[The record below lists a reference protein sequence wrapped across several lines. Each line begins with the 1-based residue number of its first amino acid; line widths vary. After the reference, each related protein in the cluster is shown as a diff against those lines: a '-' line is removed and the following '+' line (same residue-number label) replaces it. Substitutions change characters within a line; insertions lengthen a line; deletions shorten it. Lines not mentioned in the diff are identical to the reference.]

1 MDALRDALQSVDLGS
16 SLCARFKRVCLDET
30 ECVVQRPYT
39 VKTYVD
45 KGMLETLENSSE
57 SRRRCEDL
65 EFMRLS
71 QIGNL
76 FGFEDDGKSEA
87 SSADS
92 YSVSPALI

>member
-1 MDALRDALQSVDLGS
+1 M
-16 SLCARFKRVCLDET
+16 CLDET

-39 VKTYVD
+39 VKTFVD
-45 KGMLETLENSSE
+45 KGMLEALGNSSE
-57 SRRRCEDL
+57 SRRCIEDL

-76 FGFEDDGKSEA
+76 FGLEEDGKNEA

-92 YSVSPALI
+92 YSVDVSLHAVQ